1 MANDTLDKIKL
12 GFTKLGVKASST
24 REKQKIKSK
33 ALLTEKEVTKLL
45 QSLGETVY
53 EMWMEG
59 STDFTPLENKIEE
72 IKAKKIEVEELVVEI
87 GNIDERDR
95 RIIEEQ
101 EHKMMEEQAR
111 RKQEALEK
119 KIQKEE
125 EKRQRAEEKVKAAER
140 KEESER
146 VNQPPPEVLVTPV
159 PPERKALPLDKEAQE
174 SVLQNISPNPNADDS
189 MLNVS
194 SDSALQ
200 NETKENTEET
210 NWGDALKRENPQ
222 DEEQS
227 HLVCP
232 NCGMSYDRVVKF
244 CGECGT
250 KMQQ

>member
-1 MANDTLDKIKL
+1 MANDTFEKIKL
-12 GFTKLGVKASST
+12 GFTKIGVKASST
-24 REKQKIKSK
+24 REKQKIKTK
-33 ALLTEKEVTKLL
+33 ALLTEKEVTKLF

-72 IKAKKIEVEELVVEI
+72 IKAKKIEVEELIVEI
-87 GNIDERDR
+87 GNIDERDK
-95 RIIEEQ
+95 RIIEEH

-146 VNQPPPEVLVTPV
+146 VNQPPPEVVVTP
-159 PPERKALPLDKEAQE
+159 PPEERKALPLEKVQEQAPQE
-174 SVLQNISPNPNADDS
+174 SASSADADFGIANA
-189 MLNVS
+189 S
-194 SDSALQ
+194 SEPTLS
-200 NETKENTEET
+200 NESSENTDESNLSEMP
-210 NWGDALKRENPQ
+210 KQENLESAPQ
-222 DEEQS
+222 S
-227 HLVCP
+227 NLVCP